1 LSTRLRIS
9 VTFAVVTD
17 EGGTIREKSYGNI
30 IPDATVYDVDPL
42 AGIVHNTVTAELP
55 VFLKA
60 R

>member
-1 LSTRLRIS
+1 